1 MSSCDNSNIK
11 KNYIVTTGSEQEILS
26 ACTAFY
32 TNNLYPCDSNN
43 ITVNSNLLITN
54 DISVNGLLTSCE
66 GIITSNIY
74 GCSPITIHDDLLPNS
89 GNTLNLG
96 TPIKRF
102 RDINTVSGTS
112 TVWTSTNVVNTPNL
126 NLGLDNNNNQRTI
139 TADNSV
145 IQDDILN
152 GGLY

>member
-32 TNNLYPCDSNN
+32 TNNLYPCDSND

>member
-11 KNYIVTTGSEQEILS
+11 KNYIVTSTEIDILS
-26 ACTAFY
+26 ACTGFY
-32 TNNLYPCDSNN
+32 TNNIYTCSGDTISIQSPFLDTN
-43 ITVNSNLLITN
+43 TVIADTLSACTAIY
-54 DISVNGLLTSCE
+54 
-66 GIITSNIY
+66 TSNIY

-89 GNTLNLG
+89 GDTLNLG

-126 NLGLDNNNNQRTI
+126 NLGLDSLGNNRVINAN
-139 TADNSV
+139 NSV
-145 IQDDILN
+145 IQNDILN
-152 GGLY
+152 GGIF